1 VLQGFYWANRLLAS
15 WFANLF
21 GASSGDFRPIDQ
33 LVRRIWPKR
42 NICVWLLLISMVFDS
57 PLLGLYAMLG
67 LSAGM
72 TLYRII
78 RIDCEGRR
86 LQRERTAV

>member
-1 VLQGFYWANRLLAS
+1 
-15 WFANLF
+15 
-21 GASSGDFRPIDQ
+21 
-33 LVRRIWPKR
+33 
-42 NICVWLLLISMVFDS
+42 MVFDS